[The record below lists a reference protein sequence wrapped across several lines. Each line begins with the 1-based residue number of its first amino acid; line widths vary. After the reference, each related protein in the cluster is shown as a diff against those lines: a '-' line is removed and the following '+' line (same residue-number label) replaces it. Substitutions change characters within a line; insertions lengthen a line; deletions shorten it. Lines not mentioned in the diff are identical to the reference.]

1 MYYAQD
7 IDEVFGSSIEDD
19 VLLEARNRPGTDIF
33 QLGMTKSAASSDG
46 REGLETIESC
56 LCLVQEPQ
64 SGVDTVL
71 CDVAGLLVKITLSQR
86 TDDVGPTHALA
97 V

>member
-1 MYYAQD
+1 MYDAQD
-7 IDEVFGSSIEDD
+7 IDKVFRSSIEDD

-33 QLGMTKSAASSDG
+33 QLGMTKSAAGSDG
-46 REGLETIESC
+46 REGPETIESR

-64 SGVDTVL
+64 GGIDTVL
-71 CDVAGLLVKITLSQR
+71 CDVAGLLVKITLGQW
-86 TDDVGPTHALA
+86 TDDVGSTHALA